1 MLKRNLL
8 SNDSFSFVIIDQGL
22 NEIFERL
29 LRKLTSPGK
38 LLSSVQPGQ
47 ILLGWKNINII
58 KKVLMEKRVIV
69 LESAILSL
77 KIILKLFLKVCHN
90 CRELAHEFLKNP
102 IKVTI
107 GSDDL
112 AAGTRIKQIVEV
124 IEDRAREQKLDKL
137 LKVCLFR

>member
-22 NEIFERL
+22 NEIIEGL

-58 KKVLMEKRVIV
+58 KKVLMGKRVI
-69 LESAILSL
+69 IL
-77 KIILKLFLKVCHN
+77 
-90 CRELAHEFLKNP
+90 
-102 IKVTI
+102 
-107 GSDDL
+107 
-112 AAGTRIKQIVEV
+112 
-124 IEDRAREQKLDKL
+124 
-137 LKVCLFR
+137 

>member
-58 KKVLMEKRVIV
+58 KKVLMGKKSTCLIRCNF
-69 LESAILSL
+69 
-77 KIILKLFLKVCHN
+77 KFKNN
-90 CRELAHEFLKNP
+90 CIF
-102 IKVTI
+102 
-107 GSDDL
+107 
-112 AAGTRIKQIVEV
+112 
-124 IEDRAREQKLDKL
+124 
-137 LKVCLFR
+137 F

>member
-22 NEIFERL
+22 NEIFEGL

-58 KKVLMEKRVIV
+58 KKVLMGKRVI
-69 LESAILSL
+69 IL
-77 KIILKLFLKVCHN
+77 
-90 CRELAHEFLKNP
+90 
-102 IKVTI
+102 
-107 GSDDL
+107 
-112 AAGTRIKQIVEV
+112 
-124 IEDRAREQKLDKL
+124 
-137 LKVCLFR
+137 

>member
-58 KKVLMEKRVIV
+58 KK
-69 LESAILSL
+69 
-77 KIILKLFLKVCHN
+77 C
-90 CRELAHEFLKNP
+90 
-102 IKVTI
+102 
-107 GSDDL
+107 
-112 AAGTRIKQIVEV
+112 
-124 IEDRAREQKLDKL
+124 
-137 LKVCLFR
+137 